1 MNRPLRRSE
10 AHGTANSSLAFYDLP
25 KAFYLDPGQVSRKSL
40 HQNGVSMEPAV
51 DPMVSWYVW
60 FGLIIGTF
68 LMTLIGTW
76 LVARRIK
83 N

>member
-1 MNRPLRRSE
+1 MELAVMN
-10 AHGTANSSLAFYDLP
+10 
-25 KAFYLDPGQVSRKSL
+25 
-40 HQNGVSMEPAV
+40 
-51 DPMVSWYVW
+51 PMFSWYVW

-76 LVARRIK
+76 LVARRMK